1 MINSIVTL
9 ANNEEYMILN
19 ATNYDSRTYYLM
31 MGLDSNKNI
40 ISNKVGIFETREENN
55 KLYLRQVKDSKL
67 MIKLTVLI
75 SVLMTILLNLL
86 KWKN

>member
-67 MIKLTVLI
+67 MIKLTDVFK
-75 SVLMTILLNLL
+75 NEL
-86 KWKN
+86 K

>member
-31 MGLDSNKNI
+31 MGLDNNKNI

-55 KLYLRQVKDSKL
+55 KLYLRQVKDSEL
-67 MIKLTVLI
+67 MIKLTDVFI
-75 SVLMTILLNLL
+75 NEI
-86 KWKN
+86 K

>member
-31 MGLDSNKNI
+31 MGLDNNKNI

-55 KLYLRQVKDSKL
+55 KLYLRQVKDREL
-67 MIKLTVLI
+67 MIKLTDVF
-75 SVLMTILLNLL
+75 
-86 KWKN
+86 KNEIK

>member
-9 ANNEEYMILN
+9 ENNEEYMILN
-19 ATNYDSRTYYLM
+19 ATNYDGRTYYLM
-31 MGLDSNKNI
+31 MGLDNNKNI

-67 MIKLTVLI
+67 MIKLTDVF
-75 SVLMTILLNLL
+75 
-86 KWKN
+86 KNEIK

>member
-31 MGLDSNKNI
+31 MGLDNNKNI

-55 KLYLRQVKDSKL
+55 KLYLRQVKDSEL
-67 MIKLTVLI
+67 MIKLTDVF
-75 SVLMTILLNLL
+75 
-86 KWKN
+86 KNEIK

>member
-1 MINSIVTL
+1 
-9 ANNEEYMILN
+9 
-19 ATNYDSRTYYLM
+19 M

-67 MIKLTVLI
+67 MIKLTDVF
-75 SVLMTILLNLL
+75 
-86 KWKN
+86 KNEIK

>member
-9 ANNEEYMILN
+9 VNNEEYMILN

-31 MGLDSNKNI
+31 MGLDNNKNI

-55 KLYLRQVKDSKL
+55 KLYLRQVKDSLL
-67 MIKLTVLI
+67 MIKLTDVF
-75 SVLMTILLNLL
+75 
-86 KWKN
+86 KNEIK

>member
-1 MINSIVTL
+1 MINSIITL

-55 KLYLRQVKDSKL
+55 KLYLRQVKDSEL
-67 MIKLTVLI
+67 MIKLTDVF
-75 SVLMTILLNLL
+75 
-86 KWKN
+86 KNEIK

>member
-1 MINSIVTL
+1 MINSIITL

-31 MGLDSNKNI
+31 MGLDNNKNI

-55 KLYLRQVKDSKL
+55 KLYLRQVKDSEL
-67 MIKLTVLI
+67 MIKLTDVF
-75 SVLMTILLNLL
+75 
-86 KWKN
+86 KNEIK

>member
-31 MGLDSNKNI
+31 MGLDNNKNI
-40 ISNKVGIFETREENN
+40 ISNKVGIFENREENN
-55 KLYLRQVKDSKL
+55 KLYLRQVKDSEL
-67 MIKLTVLI
+67 MIKLTDVF
-75 SVLMTILLNLL
+75 
-86 KWKN
+86 KNEIK

>member
-19 ATNYDSRTYYLM
+19 ATNYDRRTYYLM
-31 MGLDSNKNI
+31 MGLDNNKNI

-55 KLYLRQVKDSKL
+55 KLYLRQVKDREL
-67 MIKLTVLI
+67 MIKLTDVF
-75 SVLMTILLNLL
+75 
-86 KWKN
+86 KNEIK

>member
-1 MINSIVTL
+1 MINSIITL

-31 MGLDSNKNI
+31 MGLDNNKNI

-55 KLYLRQVKDSKL
+55 KLYLRQVKDREL
-67 MIKLTVLI
+67 MIKLTDVF
-75 SVLMTILLNLL
+75 
-86 KWKN
+86 KNEIK

>member
-55 KLYLRQVKDSKL
+55 KLYLRQVKDSEL
-67 MIKLTVLI
+67 MIKLTDVF
-75 SVLMTILLNLL
+75 
-86 KWKN
+86 KNEIK

>member
-1 MINSIVTL
+1 MINSIITL

-31 MGLDSNKNI
+31 MGLDNNKNI

-67 MIKLTVLI
+67 MIKLTDVF
-75 SVLMTILLNLL
+75 
-86 KWKN
+86 KNEIK

>member
-31 MGLDSNKNI
+31 MGLDNNKNI

-55 KLYLRQVKDSKL
+55 KLYLRQVKDSGL
-67 MIKLTVLI
+67 MIKLTDVF
-75 SVLMTILLNLL
+75 
-86 KWKN
+86 KNEIK

>member
-1 MINSIVTL
+1 MINSIITL

-19 ATNYDSRTYYLM
+19 ATNYDRRTYYLM
-31 MGLDSNKNI
+31 MGLDNNKNI

-67 MIKLTVLI
+67 MIKLTDVF
-75 SVLMTILLNLL
+75 
-86 KWKN
+86 KNEIK

>member
-19 ATNYDSRTYYLM
+19 ATNYDRRTYYLM
-31 MGLDSNKNI
+31 MGLDNNKNI

-67 MIKLTVLI
+67 MIKLTDVF
-75 SVLMTILLNLL
+75 
-86 KWKN
+86 KNEIK

>member
-55 KLYLRQVKDSKL
+55 KLYLRQVKDSGL
-67 MIKLTVLI
+67 MIKLTDVF
-75 SVLMTILLNLL
+75 
-86 KWKN
+86 KNEIK

>member
-19 ATNYDSRTYYLM
+19 ATNYDNRTYYLM
-31 MGLDSNKNI
+31 MGFDNNKNI

-55 KLYLRQVKDSKL
+55 KLYLRQVKDSEL
-67 MIKLTVLI
+67 MIKLTDVF
-75 SVLMTILLNLL
+75 
-86 KWKN
+86 KNEIK

>member
-19 ATNYDSRTYYLM
+19 ATNYDRRTYYLM
-31 MGLDSNKNI
+31 MGLDNNKNI

-55 KLYLRQVKDSKL
+55 KLYLRQVKDSEL
-67 MIKLTVLI
+67 MIKLTDVF
-75 SVLMTILLNLL
+75 
-86 KWKN
+86 KNEIK

>member
-1 MINSIVTL
+1 MINSIITL

-19 ATNYDSRTYYLM
+19 ATNYDGRTYYLM
-31 MGLDSNKNI
+31 MGLDNNKNI

-67 MIKLTVLI
+67 MIKLTDVF
-75 SVLMTILLNLL
+75 
-86 KWKN
+86 KNEIK

>member
-31 MGLDSNKNI
+31 MGLDNNKNI

-67 MIKLTVLI
+67 MIKLTDVF
-75 SVLMTILLNLL
+75 
-86 KWKN
+86 KNEIK

>member
-1 MINSIVTL
+1 MINSIITL

-31 MGLDSNKNI
+31 MGLDNNKNI

-55 KLYLRQVKDSKL
+55 KLYLRQVKDREL
-67 MIKLTVLI
+67 MMKLTDVF
-75 SVLMTILLNLL
+75 
-86 KWKN
+86 KNEIK

>member
-55 KLYLRQVKDSKL
+55 KLYLRQVKDREL
-67 MIKLTVLI
+67 MIKLTDVF
-75 SVLMTILLNLL
+75 
-86 KWKN
+86 KNEIK

>member
-19 ATNYDSRTYYLM
+19 ATNYDRRTYYLM
-31 MGLDSNKNI
+31 MGLDNNKNI

-55 KLYLRQVKDSKL
+55 KIYLRQVKDSGV
-67 MIKLTVLI
+67 MIKLTDVF
-75 SVLMTILLNLL
+75 
-86 KWKN
+86 KNEIK